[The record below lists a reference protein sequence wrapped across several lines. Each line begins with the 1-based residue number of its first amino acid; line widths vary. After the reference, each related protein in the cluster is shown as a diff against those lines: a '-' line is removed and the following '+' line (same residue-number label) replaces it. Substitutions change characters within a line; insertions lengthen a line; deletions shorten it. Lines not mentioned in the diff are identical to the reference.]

1 MSKEEHNID
10 RLFKESFKDFEVNAP
25 ESAWGNIEKKL
36 VQKNTKPIIPLWQ
49 KIAGVAAIIAIAI
62 LAGSQWFMTPKTN
75 NSFVDTPNTEKS
87 NDNQNIQ
94 NKPVNEKFINPNT
107 QNTNTSSVVSSDK
120 INTTSNQTSANSK
133 ESDKG
138 LMNSST
144 LSSKTNQAVA
154 NTRKESSNMAKP
166 SENYSRTNSA
176 LTPTNF
182 ENAEYST
189 VISSFDSNTLAQNLK
204 TDLESDQISNRQNKF
219 VKPNQKSLVEV
230 AAQIEEEEEKYLKKD
245 KQEKSWFIKPQIS
258 PIFYGSL
265 GSGSAIDQ
273 NFDQSSGQGE
283 VNVSY
288 GLNVAYKL
296 NEKIKIRTGI
306 NRVNLNYNTNDVF
319 VLPSSGYSS
328 INNVDVVPT
337 FQNSIINRT
346 QLTELEDSEMSIRL
360 PSDESQLQQQ
370 LGFIEVPMEV
380 EYKLVDKAIDVNII
394 GGASTLLLNNN
405 SIDIQTGNDS
415 TFLGEANNV
424 NNLSFSTNF
433 AIGLGYDISEKLSLN
448 LEPTF
453 KYQFNTFQPGTSDFQ
468 PYFIGVYSGIAFK
481 F

>member
-25 ESAWGNIEKKL
+25 ENAWGNIEKQL

-49 KIAGVAAIIAIAI
+49 KIAGVAAVIAITI
-62 LAGSQWFMTPKTN
+62 LAGSQWFMTPETN
-75 NSFVDTPNTEKS
+75 KSFVDTPNTEKS
-87 NDNQNIQ
+87 NDDQNIK
-94 NKPVNEKFINPNT
+94 NKPVNERFINPNI
-107 QNTNTSSVVSSDK
+107 QNTNTVVSSDK
-120 INTTSNQTSANSK
+120 INTTTNQTITNSK

-138 LMNSST
+138 FSNSST

-154 NTRKESSNMAKP
+154 NTQKESSNIKMKP
-166 SENYSRTNSA
+166 SENYSRSNLA
-176 LTPTNF
+176 VTPTNF

-219 VKPNQKSLVEV
+219 VKPNQKSLIEV
-230 AAQIEEEEEKYLKKD
+230 AAEIKEEEKYVKKD
-245 KQEKSWFIKPQIS
+245 KQENSWYIKPQIS

-346 QLTELEDSEMSIRL
+346 QLTELEESEMSIRL

-433 AIGLGYDISEKLSLN
+433 AIGLGYDISEKLALN

-453 KYQFNTFQPGTSDFQ
+453 KCQFNTFQPGTSDFQ

>member
-10 RLFKESFKDFEVNAP
+10 RLFKESFEDFEVDAP

-36 VQKNTKPIIPLWQ
+36 VQKNTKPIVPLWQ

-62 LAGSQWFMTPKTN
+62 LAGSQWFMTPEAN
-75 NSFVDTPNTEKS
+75 NSIVNTPNTETS
-87 NDNQNIQ
+87 NDDQNIQ
-94 NKPVNEKFINPNT
+94 NKPVNERFINPNT
-107 QNTNTSSVVSSDK
+107 QNTNSVVSSDK
-120 INTTSNQTSANSK
+120 INTISNQTSANSK

-138 LMNSST
+138 LSNSST
-144 LSSKTNQAVA
+144 LSSNTNQAVA
-154 NTRKESSNMAKP
+154 NAQKESSNITKP

-176 LTPTNF
+176 VTSANY
-182 ENAEYST
+182 ENAKYST
-189 VISSFDSNTLAQNLK
+189 IISSYNSKTLAKDLQIN
-204 TDLESDQISNRQNKF
+204 LESDQISNKQNEFIKT
-219 VKPNQKSLVEV
+219 NQKSLLEV
-230 AAQIEEEEEKYLKKD
+230 AAQIEEEEKEKYLKKD
-245 KQEKSWFIKPQIS
+245 KQEKSWFVKPQIS

-265 GSGSAIDQ
+265 GNGSAIDQ

-319 VLPSSGYSS
+319 VLPSSGFSS
-328 INNVDVVPT
+328 INNVDVVPA

-405 SIDIQTGNDS
+405 SIDIQTGNES

-424 NNLSFSTNF
+424 NKLSFSTNF
-433 AIGLGYDISEKLSLN
+433 ALGLGYDISEKLSLN

-453 KYQFNTFQPGTSDFQ
+453 KYQINTFQPGSSDFQ

>member
-1 MSKEEHNID
+1 MSKREHDID
-10 RLFKESFKDFEVNAP
+10 RLFKESFKGFNVDAP
-25 ESAWGNIEKKL
+25 EGAWSNIEKKL
-36 VQKNTKPIIPLWQ
+36 AQNNSKRLIPLWQ
-49 KIAGVAAIIAIAI
+49 KLVGVAAIIAIII
-62 LAGSQWFMTPKTN
+62 LTGSQWFISPDVN
-75 NSFVDTPNTEKS
+75 NSIVDTPNNKTI
-87 NDNQNIQ
+87 DDQNIE
-94 NKPVNEKFINPNT
+94 NEPVNKKFVNPNL
-107 QNTNTSSVVSSDK
+107 QNLNSNPVVNSDK
-120 INTTSNQTSANSK
+120 IDKTSNNSNLKLNPSEEGSSNNPILVSKNNQVVANTQTDDYNLAENSVDNRRSHLR
-133 ESDKG
+133 E
-138 LMNSST
+138 NSSYFENADHANT
-144 LSSKTNQAVA
+144 LSSF
-154 NTRKESSNMAKP
+154 SS
-166 SENYSRTNSA
+166 ETFVQNSQ
-176 LTPTNF
+176 
-182 ENAEYST
+182 SK
-189 VISSFDSNTLAQNLK
+189 LK
-204 TDLESDQISNRQNKF
+204 SDQISNNQYNF
-219 VKPNQKSLVEV
+219 VKPKQKSLVEV
-230 AAQIEEEEEKYLKKD
+230 AAQIEEEKNSKKD

-258 PIFYGSL
+258 PIYYGNL

-273 NFDQSSGQGE
+273 NFDQNSGQGE

-296 NEKIKIRTGI
+296 NEKIKIRTGV
-306 NRVNLNYNTNDVF
+306 NRVNLNYNTNEVF
-319 VLPSSGYSS
+319 ILPSSGYSS
-328 INNVDVVPT
+328 VNNVDVAPS

-346 QLTELEDSEMSIRL
+346 QLSELESMTMSIRL
-360 PSDESQLQQQ
+360 PSEESQLQQQ

-453 KYQFNTFQPGTSDFQ
+453 KYQFNTFQSGTSDFQ